1 MTGRFQNGRWTLRLA
16 VIAGFLSILA
26 FSGTAVAYAPRLA
39 LVSSDPSAESS
50 VAHLPRTLELQFTET
65 LVEAHVNLTDSAG
78 RTIELGT
85 PVIRNETVKV
95 SVSVPD
101 AAPGRYTVSYST
113 TSTLDRAS
121 HGSLSFTVTTGVKPS
136 KGATKSPS
144 PTPTQAVESTAPAAA
159 PADFFSSNPGARLD
173 AQLPEPRSAPPA
185 WWTYAAAAL
194 VAACILVAFLGFS
207 RRRIRPAPTQRVGSP
222 STANEAN

>member
-16 VIAGFLSILA
+16 VIVGFLSILA
-26 FSGTAVAYAPRLA
+26 YSGTAVAYGPRLS

-65 LVEAHVNLTDSAG
+65 LVEAHVILTDSAG
-78 RTIELGT
+78 QAIELGT
-85 PVIRNETVKV
+85 PAIRNETVKV

-101 AAPGRYTVSYST
+101 GAPGRYTLSYST

-136 KGATKSPS
+136 KGAKTPSPS
-144 PTPTQAVESTAPAAA
+144 HVTESTAPAAA
-159 PADFFSSNPGARLD
+159 PADFFSSNPGARPD
-173 AQLPEPRSAPPA
+173 ALVPEPRSDPPA

-207 RRRIRPAPTQRVGSP
+207 RRRIRPAAAPRVAPPSP
-222 STANEAN
+222 ANEPS